1 MLYVYNLAEFVK
13 QIINRELSGTFY
25 PQNREL
31 SDTVEIVRF
40 FAKKY
45 HHKVW
50 ISKLF
55 NPAVLIGSW
64 FLPQVPKMFADSY
77 YEPSMTKYDFDYQVF
92 SLEES
97 MKDLEVIED
106 NRRMK

>member
-1 MLYVYNLAEFVK
+1 M
-13 QIINRELSGTFY
+13 
-25 PQNREL
+25 
-31 SDTVEIVRF
+31 
-40 FAKKY
+40 
-45 HHKVW
+45 
-50 ISKLF
+50 F

-64 FLPQVPKMFADSY
+64 FLPQVTKMFADSY

-97 MKDLEVIED
+97 MKDLEITEE